1 VYSRPLDCY
10 TLPVSEPAIP
20 PSQPGRRSRPLADA
34 SLVLVTLI
42 WGTTFVVVK
51 LAVESTDPILFVGL
65 RFAIGALALAA
76 LYPSRLARAGR
87 ATYLARAL
95 LGRALLA
102 GFILQTLGLRV
113 TTPARAGFIT
123 GLSVVL
129 VPLIDAAG
137 FGRKLPRGA
146 VAGVL
151 LSAVGM
157 AVLSAPLT
165 AGELAGG
172 DWRGDLLVLGCALAF
187 ALHIVGVGHYAGRH
201 DAAAIAIGQVA
212 TVAALA
218 GLAAWLAGA
227 ALPPAGVWVSIG
239 YMGVVATALVFGLQ
253 NWAQIHTTSTH
264 TALIFALEPVFAALF
279 SALLYGEAL
288 TARAALGGALILAG
302 MLVAELRR

>member
-1 VYSRPLDCY
+1 
-10 TLPVSEPAIP
+10 VSEPATP
-20 PSQPGRRSRPLADA
+20 PGLAARRPRALADA
-34 SLVLVTLI
+34 SLVLVTLV

-51 LAVESTDPILFVGL
+51 FAVETTDPILFVGL
-65 RFAIGALALAA
+65 RFAVGALALAA
-76 LYPSRLARAGR
+76 LYPTSLARAPR
-87 ATYLARAL
+87 ATYLAGVL
-95 LGRALLA
+95 LGLALLA
-102 GFILQTLGLRV
+102 GFVLQTLGLRV

-137 FGRKLPRGA
+137 FGRKLPAGA
-146 VAGVL
+146 LAGVL
-151 LSAVGM
+151 LSAAGLTF
-157 AVLSAPLT
+157 LSAPLT
-165 AGELAGG
+165 ADQLANG
-172 DWRGDLLVLGCALAF
+172 DWRGDLLVLGCAVAF

-201 DAAAIAIGQVA
+201 DAAAITTVQVV

-227 ALPPAGVWVSIG
+227 APPTAGVWASIV

-288 TARAALGGALILAG
+288 TARAAVGGGLILAG

>member
-1 VYSRPLDCY
+1 
-10 TLPVSEPAIP
+10 VSEPTAP
-20 PSQPGRRSRPLADA
+20 PSAPRLLADA
-34 SLVLVTLI
+34 SLVLVTLV

-65 RFAIGALALAA
+65 RFGVGALALAA
-76 LYPSRLARAGR
+76 LYPRRLARAGR
-87 ATYLARAL
+87 ATYVAGAL
-95 LGRALLA
+95 LGLALLV
-102 GFILQTLGLRV
+102 GFDFQTVGLRA

-129 VPLIDAAG
+129 VPLIDAAV
-137 FGRKLPRGA
+137 FGRRLSRGA
-146 VAGVL
+146 LLGVL
-151 LSAVGM
+151 LSALGL

-165 AGELAGG
+165 ADELAGG
-172 DWRGDLLVLGCALAF
+172 DWRGDLLVLGCAVAF

-201 DAAAIAIGQVA
+201 DAAAITIVQVA

-218 GLAAWLAGA
+218 GLVAWLAGA
-227 ALPPAGVWVSIG
+227 PAPPAAVWTSIA

-288 TARAALGGALILAG
+288 TARAAVGGLLILAG
-302 MLVAELRR
+302 MIVAELRR